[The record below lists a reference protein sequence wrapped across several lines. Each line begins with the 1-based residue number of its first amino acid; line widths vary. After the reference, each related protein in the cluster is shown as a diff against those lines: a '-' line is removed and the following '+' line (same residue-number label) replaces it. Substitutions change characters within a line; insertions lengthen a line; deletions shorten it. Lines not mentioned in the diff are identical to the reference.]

1 MTFFAGN
8 RDRLERFRQ
17 GDRAVLEQVYHH
29 YVRPLSHIL
38 RQGFSVPAD
47 GRTLHVP
54 GLTSPYEIEGA
65 CQEVFLRAF
74 RPAGRLGY
82 DGERNYGN
90 YLFRIA
96 RNWRIDEFRRRELP
110 TVDAPLE
117 DLPLLDNE
125 PLAEERLVDG
135 ELTALVERYLAG
147 VPERD
152 RSYFRFRFAEGLA
165 QTEAAARLGLTRIQG
180 RRIEARVKAGLI
192 DFLRARGHGGEA

>member
-8 RDRLERFRQ
+8 RDLLERFRH
-17 GDRAVLEQVYHH
+17 GDRAVLEMVYHH

-38 RQGFSVPAD
+38 RQGFTVPA
-47 GRTLHVP
+47 GERMLHVP
-54 GLTSPYEIEGA
+54 GLTAPSDIEAA

-74 RPAGRLGY
+74 RPAGRGGY

-110 TVDAPLE
+110 TVDAPVE
-117 DLPLLDNE
+117 DLS
-125 PLAEERLVDG
+125 LVDPAPPVESAMVDA
-135 ELTALVERYLAG
+135 ELESLVKRYLES

-152 RSYFRFRFAEGLA
+152 RRYFHHRFVDGLA
-165 QTEAAARLGLTRIQG
+165 QTDAAGELGLTRIQG
-180 RRIEARVKAGLI
+180 RRIEARVKAGLV
-192 DFLRARGHGGEA
+192 DFLRERGYGGGR

>member
-1 MTFFAGN
+1 MTFFAEN
-8 RDRLERFRQ
+8 RELLERFRL
-17 GDRAVLEQVYHH
+17 GDRAVLEMVYHH

-38 RQGFSVPAD
+38 RQGFSVPSAE
-47 GRTLHVP
+47 RVLHVP
-54 GLTSPYEIEGA
+54 GLSSPSDIESA

-74 RPAGRLGY
+74 RPAGRQGY

-110 TVDAPLE
+110 TVDVSVDELGVVDPELPVEDRMVDAELE
-117 DLPLLDNE
+117 GLI
-125 PLAEERLVDG
+125 A
-135 ELTALVERYLAG
+135 RYLDS

-152 RSYFRFRFAEGLA
+152 RDYFKFRYVDGMA
-165 QTEAAARLGLTRIQG
+165 QTDAAGRLGLTRIQG

-192 DFLRARGHGGEA
+192 DYLKDRGYGGDR